1 MLVDTLRVEAQGGR
15 GGNGCVSFR
24 HERHAPRGGP
34 DGGDGGAGGNVV
46 IVADA
51 HVQDLSHLAPRRLFR
66 AERGRD
72 GEGRRVHGRSG
83 QDLLLSLP
91 IGTTVSEAETS
102 DTLIELTDPNQDY
115 VLVRGGRGGKG
126 NCHFAT
132 PTNRAPRRT
141 TAGEPG
147 ERRTVI
153 LEIKLPSDA
162 ALIGLPNSGKSS
174 LLARLTGASP
184 KVAAYPFTTRQ
195 PEAGVLATSDF
206 SRLTILDLP
215 PLVRG
220 ACLGKGLGCA
230 FLRHAERARLLV
242 LVVGPGM
249 PGPRESYRTL
259 RNELVASARGLERKP
274 HMVVLTK
281 CDLWEPPDAGTFPDA
296 KAVVTVSLADQRS
309 FQVLADRLIASLPG

>member
-206 SRLTILDLP
+206 SQ
-215 PLVRG
+215 
-220 ACLGKGLGCA
+220 K
-230 FLRHAERARLLV
+230 
-242 LVVGPGM
+242 
-249 PGPRESYRTL
+249 
-259 RNELVASARGLERKP
+259 
-274 HMVVLTK
+274 
-281 CDLWEPPDAGTFPDA
+281 
-296 KAVVTVSLADQRS
+296 
-309 FQVLADRLIASLPG
+309 